1 MAKHK
6 EPEFTVT
13 DKRRRYDE
21 DGSAQEESPAPA
33 SPGAAS
39 EQETPAPEQPSSET
53 GYVEQQFTG
62 NPESATAPPP
72 PTQAEQDAQHA
83 DYRASNQKLDNLL
96 RERAGSKA
104 PPEAKSFEMTF
115 ERLVA
120 SLYMTAMMQLGMMA
134 PEGEQ
139 PRADILG
146 ARQTI
151 DTLSL
156 LGEKTKG
163 NLTEAEQNM
172 LHNVLFEARMAY
184 LQLTNAITQG
194 PPPTGGLAK

>member
-21 DGSAQEESPAPA
+21 NDG
-33 SPGAAS
+33 S
-39 EQETPAPEQPSSET
+39 EQETSVAEPAVETPPSPAPSDSKA
-53 GYVEQQFTG
+53 GYVDQQFTSD
-62 NPESATAPPP
+62 PASATAPPP
-72 PTQAEQDAQHA
+72 PSQAEQDAQHA
-83 DYRASNQKLDNLL
+83 DYNASNQKLDNML
-96 RERAGSKA
+96 RERAGDKA
-104 PPEAKSFEMTF
+104 PREGKSFEMTF
-115 ERLVA
+115 DRLIA
-120 SLYMTAMMQLGMMA
+120 SLYMTAMMQLGLMA

-139 PRADILG
+139 PHADILG

-151 DTLSL
+151 DTLSVL
-156 LGEKTKG
+156 AEKTKG

-172 LHNVLFEARMAY
+172 LQNILFEARMAY

-194 PPPTGGLAK
+194 PPPGGAIKT

>member
-21 DGSAQEESPAPA
+21 DGGSEAESTVAEPTH
-33 SPGAAS
+33 
-39 EQETPAPEQPSSET
+39 QVETPPPAANPEPKE
-53 GYVEQQFTG
+53 GYVDQQFTSD
-62 NPESATAPPP
+62 PASANAPPP
-72 PTQAEQDAQHA
+72 PSQAEQDAQHA
-83 DYRASNQKLDNLL
+83 DYTASNQKLDNLL
-96 RERAGSKA
+96 RERAGEKA
-104 PPEAKSFEMTF
+104 PRDAKSFEMTF
-115 ERLVA
+115 DRLIA
-120 SLYMTAMMQLGMMA
+120 SLYMTAMMQLGLMA

-151 DTLSL
+151 DTLSVL
-156 LGEKTKG
+156 SEKTKG

-172 LHNVLFEARMAY
+172 LQNVLFESRMAY

-194 PPPTGGLAK
+194 PPPGGGIKP

>member
-21 DGSAQEESPAPA
+21 DGGSGQDTTTAEPPVETPPPSAPA
-33 SPGAAS
+33 SESKA
-39 EQETPAPEQPSSET
+39 
-53 GYVEQQFTG
+53 GYVDQQFTTDPG
-62 NPESATAPPP
+62 STTAPPP
-72 PTQAEQDAQHA
+72 PSQAEQDAQHA

-96 RERAGSKA
+96 RERAGDKA
-104 PPEAKSFEMTF
+104 PREGKSFEMTF
-115 ERLVA
+115 ERLTA
-120 SLYMTAMMQLGMMA
+120 SLYMTAMMQLGLMA

-151 DTLSL
+151 DTLSIL
-156 LGEKTKG
+156 AEKTKG
-163 NLTEAEQNM
+163 NLTDAEQNM
-172 LHNVLFEARMAY
+172 LQNVLFEARMAY

-194 PPPTGGLAK
+194 PPPGGAIKT

>member
-21 DGSAQEESPAPA
+21 DG
-33 SPGAAS
+33 GS
-39 EQETPAPEQPSSET
+39 EQETSAPEPAAETPPPTPEPSGAKA
-53 GYVEQQFTG
+53 GYVEQQFTSD
-62 NPESATAPPP
+62 PASAPAPAPPS
-72 PTQAEQDAQHA
+72 QAEQDAQHA
-83 DYRASNQKLDNLL
+83 DYKASNQKLDTML
-96 RERAGSKA
+96 RERAGDKA
-104 PPEAKSFEMTF
+104 PREGKSFEMTF

-120 SLYMTAMMQLGMMA
+120 SLYMTAMMQLGLMA

-139 PRADILG
+139 PHADILG

-151 DTLSL
+151 DTLSVL
-156 LGEKTKG
+156 SEKTKG

-172 LHNVLFEARMAY
+172 LQNVLFEGRMAY

-194 PPPTGGLAK
+194 PPPGGGIKT

>member
-21 DGSAQEESPAPA
+21 DGGSQQEATAPPPA
-33 SPGAAS
+33 STPEPVEEVPAS
-39 EQETPAPEQPSSET
+39 DS
-53 GYVEQQFTG
+53 GYVEHQFTNDPG
-62 NPESATAPPP
+62 SATAPPP
-72 PTQAEQDAQHA
+72 PSQAEQDAQHA

-104 PPEAKSFEMTF
+104 PPEGKSFAMTF

-163 NLTEAEQNM
+163 NLSDAEQNM
-172 LHNVLFEARMAY
+172 LQNVLFEARMAY
-184 LQLTNAITQG
+184 LQLTNAITQA
-194 PPPTGGLAK
+194 PPPPGGIVK

>member
-21 DGSAQEESPAPA
+21 DGDSQQPESSAPP
-33 SPGAAS
+33 AAS
-39 EQETPAPEQPSSET
+39 TPTEEPPRDG
-53 GYVEQQFTG
+53 GYVEQQFTS

-72 PTQAEQDAQHA
+72 PSQAEQEAQHA
-83 DYRASNQKLDNLL
+83 DYRASNQKLDTLL

-104 PPEAKSFEMTF
+104 PPEGKSFEMTF

-163 NLTEAEQNM
+163 NLTDAEQNM
-172 LHNVLFEARMAY
+172 LQNVLFEARMAY
-184 LQLTNAITQG
+184 LQLTNAITQA
-194 PPPTGGLAK
+194 PPPTGGIAK

>member
-21 DGSAQEESPAPA
+21 ENGGSQQETSAAPPQNVPVEEAPA
-33 SPGAAS
+33 QDS
-39 EQETPAPEQPSSET
+39 
-53 GYVEQQFTG
+53 GYVEQQFT
-62 NPESATAPPP
+62 NEPSSATSPPP
-72 PTQAEQDAQHA
+72 PSQAEQDAQHA
-83 DYRASNQKLDNLL
+83 DYRASNQKLDHLL

-104 PPEAKSFEMTF
+104 PPEGKSFEMTF

-146 ARQTI
+146 SRQTI

-163 NLTEAEQNM
+163 NLTDAEQNM
-172 LHNVLFEARMAY
+172 LQNVLFEARMAY

-194 PPPTGGLAK
+194 PPPTGGIVK

>member
-1 MAKHK
+1 MAKYK

-21 DGSAQEESPAPA
+21 DGGSEAESTVAEP
-33 SPGAAS
+33 SHHV
-39 EQETPAPEQPSSET
+39 ETPPPAATPEPTS
-53 GYVEQQFTG
+53 GYVDQQFT
-62 NPESATAPPP
+62 NDPASANAPPP
-72 PTQAEQDAQHA
+72 PSQAEQDAQHA
-83 DYRASNQKLDNLL
+83 DYRASNQKLDNIL
-96 RERAGSKA
+96 RERAGEKA
-104 PPEAKSFEMTF
+104 PPDTKSLEMTF
-115 ERLVA
+115 DRLIA
-120 SLYMTAMMQLGMMA
+120 SLYMTAMMQLGLMA

-151 DTLSL
+151 DTLSVL
-156 LGEKTKG
+156 AEKTKG

-172 LHNVLFEARMAY
+172 LQNVLFESRMAY

-194 PPPTGGLAK
+194 PPPGGGIKP

>member
-1 MAKHK
+1 MAKPK

-21 DGSAQEESPAPA
+21 DGGSSTQEEA
-33 SPGAAS
+33 
-39 EQETPAPEQPSSET
+39 PAPEPSTEPTEKPQES
-53 GYVEQQFTG
+53 GYVDQQFTSDPG
-62 NPESATAPPP
+62 SGVAPPP

-96 RERAGSKA
+96 RERAGSTA
-104 PPEAKSFEMTF
+104 PAEGKSFEMTF

-151 DTLSL
+151 DTLSI

-163 NLTEAEQNM
+163 NLTDAEQNM
-172 LHNVLFEARMAY
+172 LQNVLFEARMAY

-194 PPPTGGLAK
+194 PPPGGGIKP

>member
-1 MAKHK
+1 MAKYK

-21 DGSAQEESPAPA
+21 DG
-33 SPGAAS
+33 GS
-39 EQETPAPEQPSSET
+39 EQPTSAPEPAVETPPPPPESAET
-53 GYVEQQFTG
+53 KAGYVDQQFTTD
-62 NPESATAPPP
+62 PASATAPPP
-72 PTQAEQDAQHA
+72 PSQADQDAQHA
-83 DYRASNQKLDNLL
+83 DYRASNQKLDSML
-96 RERAGSKA
+96 RERAGDKA
-104 PPEAKSFEMTF
+104 PREGKSFEMTF

-120 SLYMTAMMQLGMMA
+120 SLYMTAMMQLGLMA

-139 PRADILG
+139 PHADILG

-151 DTLSL
+151 DTLSV

-184 LQLTNAITQG
+184 LQLTNAITQR
-194 PPPTGGLAK
+194 PPPGRGLKP

>member
-1 MAKHK
+1 MAKYK

-21 DGSAQEESPAPA
+21 DGGSEQPA
-33 SPGAAS
+33 SAPEPAV
-39 EQETPAPEQPSSET
+39 ETPPPPAESAET
-53 GYVEQQFTG
+53 KAGYVDQQFTTD
-62 NPESATAPPP
+62 PASATAPPP
-72 PTQAEQDAQHA
+72 PSQADQDAQHA
-83 DYRASNQKLDNLL
+83 DYRASNQKLDSML
-96 RERAGSKA
+96 RERAGDKA
-104 PPEAKSFEMTF
+104 PREGKSFEMTF

-120 SLYMTAMMQLGMMA
+120 SLYMTAMMQLGLMA

-139 PRADILG
+139 PHADILG

-151 DTLSL
+151 DTLSV

-184 LQLTNAITQG
+184 LQLTNALTQG
-194 PPPTGGLAK
+194 PPPGGGIKP

>member
-1 MAKHK
+1 MAKYK

-13 DKRRRYDE
+13 DKRRHYDE
-21 DGSAQEESPAPA
+21 DGAT
-33 SPGAAS
+33 
-39 EQETPAPEQPSSET
+39 EQETSLPEPEPVVETPPPTSTEPSS
-53 GYVEQQFTG
+53 GYVDQQFTSD
-62 NPESATAPPP
+62 PASATAPPP
-72 PTQAEQDAQHA
+72 PSQAEQDAQHA
-83 DYRASNQKLDNLL
+83 DYKASNQKLDTLL
-96 RERAGSKA
+96 RERAGDKA
-104 PPEAKSFEMTF
+104 PRDAKSFEMSF
-115 ERLVA
+115 ERLIA

-151 DTLSL
+151 DTLSVL
-156 LGEKTKG
+156 AEKTKG

-172 LHNVLFEARMAY
+172 LQNILFEARMAY

-194 PPPTGGLAK
+194 PPPGGGIKT

>member
-1 MAKHK
+1 MAKQK

-21 DGSAQEESPAPA
+21 DGGSDTQTSASEPEPAVETPPPPA
-33 SPGAAS
+33 SSG
-39 EQETPAPEQPSSET
+39 QKG
-53 GYVEQQFTG
+53 GYVEQQFT
-62 NPESATAPPP
+62 NDPASVTAPPP
-72 PTQAEQDAQHA
+72 PSQAEQDAQHA
-83 DYRASNQKLDNLL
+83 DYKASNQKLDNLL
-96 RERAGSKA
+96 RERAGEKA
-104 PPEAKSFEMTF
+104 PRDAKSFEMTF
-115 ERLVA
+115 DRLVA

-151 DTLSL
+151 DTLSVL
-156 LGEKTKG
+156 AEKTKG
-163 NLTEAEQNM
+163 NLTETEQNM
-172 LHNVLFEARMAY
+172 LQNVLFEGRMAY

-194 PPPTGGLAK
+194 PPPGGEIKT

>member
-1 MAKHK
+1 MAKYK

-21 DGSAQEESPAPA
+21 DGGDAAETVAPPETSTPATPV
-33 SPGAAS
+33 
-39 EQETPAPEQPSSET
+39 QETQPES
-53 GYVEQQFTG
+53 GYVEQQFTST
-62 NPESATAPPP
+62 PESATAPPP
-72 PTQAEQDAQHA
+72 PSQSEQDAQHA
-83 DYRASNQKLDNLL
+83 DYRASNQKLDSLL

-104 PPEAKSFEMTF
+104 PPEGKSFEMTF

-139 PRADILG
+139 PHADILG

-156 LGEKTKG
+156 LSEKTKG
-163 NLTEAEQNM
+163 NLTDAEQNM
-172 LHNVLFEARMAY
+172 LQNVLFEARMAY

-194 PPPTGGLAK
+194 PPPTGGIAK

>member
-1 MAKHK
+1 MAKYK

-21 DGSAQEESPAPA
+21 DGGSEPETSAPEPAVETP
-33 SPGAAS
+33 PPAAS
-39 EQETPAPEQPSSET
+39 NEPTT
-53 GYVEQQFTG
+53 GYVEQQFTSD
-62 NPESATAPPP
+62 PASATAAAPPS
-72 PTQAEQDAQHA
+72 QAEQDAQHA
-83 DYRASNQKLDNLL
+83 DYRASNQKLDNML
-96 RERAGSKA
+96 RERAGDKA
-104 PPEAKSFEMTF
+104 PSESKSFEMSF

-120 SLYMTAMMQLGMMA
+120 SLYMTAMMQLGLMA

-151 DTLSL
+151 DTLSI

-172 LHNVLFEARMAY
+172 LQNVLFESRMAY
-184 LQLTNAITQG
+184 LQLTNAITH
-194 PPPTGGLAK
+194 

>member
-21 DGSAQEESPAPA
+21 DG
-33 SPGAAS
+33 GS
-39 EQETPAPEQPSSET
+39 EQETSVAEPPAETPASPSPSEPKA
-53 GYVEQQFTG
+53 GYVDQQFTSDPG
-62 NPESATAPPP
+62 SATAPPP
-72 PTQAEQDAQHA
+72 PSQAEQDAQHA
-83 DYRASNQKLDNLL
+83 DYKASNQKLDNLL
-96 RERAGSKA
+96 RERAGDKA
-104 PPEAKSFEMTF
+104 PREGKSFEMTF
-115 ERLVA
+115 DRLIA
-120 SLYMTAMMQLGMMA
+120 SLYMTAMMQLGLMA

-151 DTLSL
+151 DTLSVL
-156 LGEKTKG
+156 AEKTKG

-172 LHNVLFEARMAY
+172 LQNVLFEARMAY

-194 PPPTGGLAK
+194 PPPGGAIKT

>member
-1 MAKHK
+1 MATHN

-21 DGSAQEESPAPA
+21 DGGSDEPNSEQAATSTPTPAVETPPPPA
-33 SPGAAS
+33 SGDPKA
-39 EQETPAPEQPSSET
+39 
-53 GYVEQQFTG
+53 GYVEQQFTSDPG
-62 NPESATAPPP
+62 SANAPPP
-72 PTQAEQDAQHA
+72 PSQADQDAQRA
-83 DYRASNQKLDNLL
+83 DYRASNKKLDTML
-96 RERAGSKA
+96 RERAGDKA
-104 PPEAKSFEMTF
+104 PREGSSFEMTF

-120 SLYMTAMMQLGMMA
+120 SLYMTAMMQLGLMA

-151 DTLSL
+151 DTLSI

-172 LHNVLFEARMAY
+172 LQNVLFEARMAY
-184 LQLTNAITQG
+184 LQLTNAIT
-194 PPPTGGLAK
+194 

>member
-21 DGSAQEESPAPA
+21 EGGSHPEGPEPATA
-33 SPGAAS
+33 S
-39 EQETPAPEQPSSET
+39 TPAEDAPPKEA
-53 GYVEQQFTG
+53 GYVEQQFTST
-62 NPESATAPPP
+62 PESATAPAP

-104 PPEAKSFEMTF
+104 PPEGKSFEMTF
-115 ERLVA
+115 E
-120 SLYMTAMMQLGMMA
+120 
-134 PEGEQ
+134 GEQ
-139 PRADILG
+139 PHADILG

-156 LGEKTKG
+156 LSQKTKG

-172 LHNVLFEARMAY
+172 LQNVLFEARMAY

-194 PPPTGGLAK
+194 PPPPTGGIAK

>member
-1 MAKHK
+1 
-6 EPEFTVT
+6 VT
-13 DKRRRYDE
+13 TEKP
-21 DGSAQEESPAPA
+21 AES
-33 SPGAAS
+33 
-39 EQETPAPEQPSSET
+39 
-53 GYVEQQFTG
+53 GYVDQQFTRDAG
-62 NPESATAPPP
+62 SAPAPPP
-72 PTQAEQDAQHA
+72 PTQAEQEAQHA
-83 DYRASNQKLDNLL
+83 DYRASNQKLDDLL

-104 PPEAKSFEMTF
+104 PAEGKSFEMTF

-151 DTLSL
+151 DTLSI

-194 PPPTGGLAK
+194 PPPGGGIKP

>member
-21 DGSAQEESPAPA
+21 DGDSQQEASSPPPATTPEEEAPTKE
-33 SPGAAS
+33 G
-39 EQETPAPEQPSSET
+39 
-53 GYVEQQFTG
+53 GYVEQQFTNDPG
-62 NPESATAPPP
+62 SATAPPP
-72 PTQAEQDAQHA
+72 PSQAEQDAQHA

-104 PPEAKSFEMTF
+104 PPEGKSFEMTF

-146 ARQTI
+146 GRQTI

-163 NLTEAEQNM
+163 NLTDAEQNM
-172 LHNVLFEARMAY
+172 LQNVLFEARMAY
-184 LQLTNAITQG
+184 LQLTNAITQA
-194 PPPTGGLAK
+194 PPAPGGIVK

>member
-1 MAKHK
+1 MAKK
-6 EPEFTVT
+6 EPDFTVT

-21 DGSAQEESPAPA
+21 DGSSQDAQALEAPQAESPKP
-33 SPGAAS
+33 PS
-39 EQETPAPEQPSSET
+39 EDSG
-53 GYVEQQFTG
+53 GYVEQQFT
-62 NPESATAPPP
+62 NDPASANAPPP
-72 PTQAEQDAQHA
+72 PSQAEQDAQHA
-83 DYRASNQKLDNLL
+83 DYKASNQKLDTLL
-96 RERAGSKA
+96 RERAGAKA
-104 PPEAKSFEMTF
+104 PAEGKGFEMTF

-151 DTLSL
+151 DTLSVL
-156 LGEKTKG
+156 SEKTKG
-163 NLTEAEQNM
+163 NLTDAEQSM
-172 LHNVLFEARMAY
+172 LQNVLFEARMAY

-194 PPPTGGLAK
+194 PPPTGGIKS

>member
-21 DGSAQEESPAPA
+21 EGGSHTEGPEPATA
-33 SPGAAS
+33 S
-39 EQETPAPEQPSSET
+39 TPAEDAPPKEA
-53 GYVEQQFTG
+53 GYVEQQFTST
-62 NPESATAPPP
+62 PESATAPAP

-104 PPEAKSFEMTF
+104 PPEGKSFEMTF

-139 PRADILG
+139 PHADILG

-156 LGEKTKG
+156 LSQKTKG

-172 LHNVLFEARMAY
+172 LQNVLFEARMAY

-194 PPPTGGLAK
+194 PPPPTGGIAK

>member
-1 MAKHK
+1 MAKPK

-21 DGSAQEESPAPA
+21 DGGLQQESLAPPPSASTPGEEKTDS
-33 SPGAAS
+33 G
-39 EQETPAPEQPSSET
+39 
-53 GYVEQQFTG
+53 GYVEQQFTET
-62 NPESATAPPP
+62 PESAPAAPPP
-72 PTQAEQDAQHA
+72 PSQSEQDAQHA

-104 PPEAKSFEMTF
+104 PSEGKSFEMTF

-156 LGEKTKG
+156 LSEKTKG
-163 NLTEAEQNM
+163 NLTDAEQNM
-172 LHNVLFEARMAY
+172 LQNILFEARMAY

-194 PPPTGGLAK
+194 PPPAGGIVK

>member
-21 DGSAQEESPAPA
+21 DDGSGQDTTPAEPAVEIPPSPA
-33 SPGAAS
+33 
-39 EQETPAPEQPSSET
+39 SSEAKS
-53 GYVEQQFTG
+53 GYVDQQFTTDPG
-62 NPESATAPPP
+62 SATAPPP
-72 PTQAEQDAQHA
+72 PSQAEQEAQHA
-83 DYRASNQKLDNLL
+83 DYKASNQKLDNLL
-96 RERAGSKA
+96 RERAGDKA
-104 PPEAKSFEMTF
+104 PREGKSFEMTF
-115 ERLVA
+115 DRLIA
-120 SLYMTAMMQLGMMA
+120 SLYMTAMMQLGLMA

-151 DTLSL
+151 DTLSVL
-156 LGEKTKG
+156 AEKTKG
-163 NLTEAEQNM
+163 NLTETEQNM
-172 LHNVLFEARMAY
+172 LQNVLFEARMGY

-194 PPPTGGLAK
+194 PPPGGGIKT